1 MIAPFLKSQLEPVA
15 QRQRRWRL
23 QSQLAIC
30 WGAAALLGFLLV
42 LVQRAAGAS
51 VPGLILLLGVA
62 TTIASAVIWKRTQK
76 WEPDYRQ
83 IARRIEHEHPELH
96 ALLLTAVEQTP
107 DLATG
112 EFNYLQQRVID
123 EAVSQNKQHQ
133 WIETVSR
140 RRLLAME
147 WVQLFALIAL
157 VFALYGLRSPGRRG
171 AAGGAAALAEKDQKI
186 TVTPGDTSVE
196 RGSALVV
203 LARFTGP
210 LPSSAELIIE
220 SGPGNSRRI
229 PLVKNLDDPVFGG
242 SLAEVTNHLSYH
254 IEYAGKQT
262 RDFKVTVFEHPRLER
277 ADAKIHFP
285 EYTGI
290 AEKEIKDTHRVSAVE
305 GSKLDL
311 ALQLNKP
318 VATAKL
324 IAKDQSVIP
333 LDVETNQ
340 PAASLKGFALDASQT
355 YVLQLVDAEGRTNK
369 VPAQFVF
376 EAMKNRAPELK
387 LSAPRGDQRVSPIEE
402 VSFQGEAWDDF
413 GLRSYGLAYTMSGQ
427 EPKFIELGQTT
438 TANEKRSFTY
448 LLKLED
454 LSLQADQLLSYFLW
468 ADDVGPD
475 GKLRRTASD
484 MYFCEIRPFEE
495 IFREGQSQDGHD
507 QEKQQGGGAGK
518 GNEALKLAELQKQI
532 TIATWNLQRHL
543 APAARPPTLTAKPAP
558 KPPSTPRV
566 LPSPKRSSAND

>member
-42 LVQRAAGAS
+42 FVQRAAGAS
-51 VPGLILLLGVA
+51 VPGLILLLGAA
-62 TTIASAVIWKRTQK
+62 TAVASALIWKRTKK
-76 WEPDYRQ
+76 WEPDFRQ
-83 IARRIEHEHPELH
+83 IARRIEQEHPELH

-107 DLATG
+107 DAATG

-140 RRLLAME
+140 ARLLAME
-147 WVQLFALIAL
+147 WVQLFALVAL
-157 VFALYGLRSPGRRG
+157 VFALYELRSPDRRG
-171 AAGGAAALAEKDQKI
+171 ASGTAALAEKDQKI
-186 TVTPGDTSVE
+186 SVTPGDTSVE

-242 SLAEVTNHLSYH
+242 SLAEVTNHLTYH

-318 VATAKL
+318 VVTAKL
-324 IAKDQSVIP
+324 IAKDQTVIP
-333 LDVETNQ
+333 LAVETNQ

-413 GLRSYGLAYTMSGQ
+413 GLRSYGLAYTVAGQ

-438 TANEKRSFTY
+438 AANEKRSFNY

-475 GKLRRTASD
+475 GNVRRTASD

-495 IFREGQSQDGHD
+495 IFREGQSQDGQD
-507 QEKQQGGGAGK
+507 QEKQPGAGAGK

-543 APAARPPTLTAKPAP
+543 APATRPPIVAP
-558 KPPSTPRV
+558 KLTLPLPPARTVIRE
-566 LPSPKRSSAND
+566 